1 MTLPAARAHLYQL
14 RILSLGAGVQSTAI
28 FLMSI
33 KEILPKPH
41 LAIFAL
47 LQALAIPW

>member
-1 MTLPAARAHLYQL
+1 MVRSIVEAI
-14 RILSLGAGVQSTAI
+14 ILG
-28 FLMSI
+28 
-33 KEILPKPH
+33 